1 MKVRVTVTEI
11 LQREVIVEAASIEAA
26 EAKVESLY
34 HDEEIVLD
42 YGDLVDT
49 NYTCCAADDC
59 EEVDYTCSEENNG

>member
-26 EAKVESLY
+26 EGKVESLY

-49 NYTCCAADDC
+49 NYTASVADDC
-59 EEVDYTCSEENNG
+59 EEADYVCSEENNG